1 MSHTPPKVWLL
12 GTSFE
17 TTNMGLN
24 ALTESTLKCI
34 YTRWHNA
41 EVFLP
46 TPKANESD
54 QPLDLLGRTVQLHKR
69 ELWFGRNIFK
79 ENNVYFFILCALLM
93 KILPLRDYFMR
104 RYPTFRAI
112 LETDFVM
119 DITGGD
125 SFTDMY
131 RMPRFRQSSW
141 LKWLFILCDK
151 KLILLP
157 QTYGPFRRRSSQWI
171 ARYLIS
177 HAYRVFSRDQHGV
190 TTVTQL
196 LHQPEKLPI
205 QFIPDMA
212 FVLDSAAPTHPIL
225 TELHALKHQ
234 QKILI
239 GLNIS
244 GLLYNGGAQA
254 DAKYQ
259 LQSSYCELVEH
270 LIALLLRQ
278 ENTVVMLLSHVH
290 SQPPHV
296 ESDPYACQ
304 QVYEKLSPTHDGR
317 LIWLRETFNHRKM
330 KYIIGQCDFFLGSR
344 MHACIGAISQ
354 AIPTVGLAYSG
365 KFIGVF
371 ESAGV
376 GETVVDL
383 RKHDT
388 LEILAHVET
397 TFIKRQQI
405 AEQLRATVPQIKQQ
419 VLQIFDTIV

>member
-1 MSHTPPKVWLL
+1 MSDTSPKIWLL

-34 YTRWHNA
+34 YTRWPDA

-46 TPKANESD
+46 TPKANEPD
-54 QPLDLLGRTVQLHKR
+54 QPLELLGRTVQLHKR

-79 ENNVYFFILCALLM
+79 ENNVYFFILCAMLL
-93 KILPLRDYFMR
+93 KILPLRNYFMR

-141 LKWLFILCDK
+141 LKWLFILCNK

-157 QTYGPFRRRSSQWI
+157 QTYGPFHRRSSQWI
-171 ARYLIS
+171 AGYLIS
-177 HAYRVFSRDQHGV
+177 HAHKVFSRDQGGV
-190 TTVTQL
+190 TTVKQL
-196 LHQPEKLPI
+196 LRSPEKLPI
-205 QFIPDMA
+205 YFIPDMA
-212 FVLDSAAPTHPIL
+212 FVLDPVAPNHPIL
-225 TELHALKHQ
+225 TELQALKRR

-244 GLLYNGGAQA
+244 GLLYNGGEQA

-259 LQSSYCELVEH
+259 LQTPYRELVEH

-290 SQPPHV
+290 SHPPHV

-304 QVYEKLSPTHDGR
+304 QVYEKLCPTYSER
-317 LIWLRETFNHRKM
+317 LIWLQETFNHREM
-330 KYIIGQCDFFLGSR
+330 KYVIGQCDFFLGSR

-354 AIPTVGLAYSG
+354 AVPTIGLAYSG

-371 ESAGV
+371 DSAGV

-383 RKHDT
+383 RSNDT
-388 LEILAHVET
+388 LEILAQVET
-397 TFIKRQQI
+397 NFLNRQQI

-419 VLQIFDTIV
+419 VLHIFDDIA

>member
-1 MSHTPPKVWLL
+1 MSYTPPKIWLL

-34 YTRWHNA
+34 YTRWPDA

-46 TPKANESD
+46 TCKANESD
-54 QPLDLLGRTVQLHKR
+54 QSLNLLGRTVRLHKR

-79 ENNVYFFILCALLM
+79 ENNVYFFILCAWLM
-93 KILPLRDYFMR
+93 KSLPLRNYFMR

-141 LKWLFILCDK
+141 LKWLFLLCDK

-177 HAYRVFSRDQHGV
+177 HAHSVFSRDQSGV
-190 TTVTQL
+190 TTVKQL
-196 LHQPEKLPI
+196 LQQPGKLPI
-205 QFIPDMA
+205 CFIPDVA
-212 FVLDSAAPTHPIL
+212 FVLDPVAPNHPVL
-225 TELHALKHQ
+225 AELHTLKQQ
-234 QKILI
+234 QKILV

-259 LQSSYCELVEH
+259 LQSPYCELVEH

-304 QVYEKLSPTHDGR
+304 QVYEKLSPTYAER
-317 LIWLRETFNHRKM
+317 LIWLRETLNHREM

-354 AIPTVGLAYSG
+354 AVPTVGLAYSG

-383 RKHDT
+383 RSNDT
-388 LEILAHVET
+388 LEILAQVENNFT
-397 TFIKRQQI
+397 NRQQI
-405 AEQLRATVPQIKQQ
+405 AEQLRVTVPQIKRQ
-419 VLQIFDTIV
+419 VLRIFDDIV